1 METENFNI
9 CDKPKNTSWMKNIK
23 ESNCMKRVLL
33 GSLMLPSF
41 IILCRSSKIFIIV
54 FIILLTTTIN
64 YEIISL
70 AKKPNR
76 PFSLNKYLISYF
88 SVLILTFN
96 IIPSL
101 YVAYPVL
108 FEHIPLLLKRSFYYT
123 LYTLGLIIFISNLKK
138 GKLISQLMLLTIVHV
153 SSYLLGTTCNI
164 SIRNTLVGKFYFFY
178 PAILVI
184 SNDIFAYVIGKL
196 FGKTPLY
203 ALSPKKTKE
212 GFFGASLF
220 TFLTGLFLSYIKL
233 HYGFLPDSLDIK
245 IKKPF
250 SMNLFPWNIPSLY
263 IHNLAF
269 TFGASFVAPFL
280 GFLASAIKRAFKRKD
295 FGHIIPGH
303 GGVTDRMDC
312 QIMMVFFTYFY
323 MQTFLKESH
332 EYVPKICDHI
342 MDSYTQEEINII
354 LQKLK
359 GN

>member
-1 METENFNI
+1 MNTENSNI
-9 CDKPKNTSWMKNIK
+9 PDTFKNTPWTENIK

-33 GSLMLPSF
+33 GGLMLPSF
-41 IILCRSSKIFIIV
+41 IILCRSDKLFIIV
-54 FIILLTTTIN
+54 FIIILTTTIN

-88 SVLILTFN
+88 SALILTFN

-101 YVAYPVL
+101 YVAYPDIFKYV
-108 FEHIPLLLKRSFYYT
+108 PLLLKRSFYYT
-123 LYTLGLIIFISNLKK
+123 LYTLGLIVFISSLKK

-153 SSYLLGTTCNI
+153 SSYLLGTTCNV
-164 SIRNTLVGKFYFFY
+164 SIRNTLVGRFYFFY

-212 GFFGASLF
+212 GFFGASFF
-220 TFLTGLFLSYIKL
+220 TLLTGLFLSYIKI
-233 HYGFLPDSLDIK
+233 HYGFLPDSLDGK
-245 IKKPF
+245 IKEPF
-250 SMNLFPWNIPSLY
+250 ETTLFSWKVPSLY
-263 IHNLAF
+263 VHNLAF

-332 EYVPKICDHI
+332 GYVPKICDHI
-342 MDSYTQEEINII
+342 MDSYTQEEIDLI

-359 GN
+359 RN